1 MMLTREEWRRYI
13 EGRAKDEIPFLA
25 YWHPQGFAL
34 MYTEPPDPTKP
45 KLRAK
50 KSTVAAMRK
59 TMDKLHKKTWGTVT
73 AEFDGE
79 HLLFDEE
86 A

>member
-1 MMLTREEWRRYI
+1 MLSQESWRQYMERQ
-13 EGRAKDEIPFLA
+13 AKDGIPFLA

-45 KLRAK
+45 KLRVK
-50 KSTVAAMRK
+50 KSTVTAMRR
-59 TMDKLHKKTWGTVT
+59 TMAKLHKKTWGTVT
-73 AEFDGE
+73 AEFDGG

>member
-1 MMLTREEWRRYI
+1 MMLTRAEWQRYI

-34 MYTEPPDPTKP
+34 MYTGLIDPAKP

-50 KSTVAAMRK
+50 KSTVTAMRK
-59 TMDKLHKKTWGTVT
+59 TMAKLHKKTWGTVT

-79 HLLFDEE
+79 NLLFSEE

>member
-1 MMLTREEWRRYI
+1 MLTREQWERHVIDQRV
-13 EGRAKDEIPFLA
+13 KDGIPFIA

-34 MYTEPPDPTKP
+34 MCTGLIDPAKP

-50 KSTVAAMRK
+50 KSTVAAMRR
-59 TMDKLHKKTWGTVT
+59 TMAKLRKKTWGTVT
-73 AEFDGE
+73 AEFDDE
-79 HLLFDEE
+79 HLVFSEE

>member
-1 MMLTREEWRRYI
+1 MMLTREEWRRYV
-13 EGRAKDEIPFLA
+13 EGRAEQEKILFIA

-34 MYTEPPDPTKP
+34 MFTGQIDPAKP

-50 KSTVAAMRK
+50 KSTVTAMRK
-59 TMDKLHKKTWGTVT
+59 TMAKLHKHTWGTVT

-79 HLLFDEE
+79 HLLFEE

>member
-1 MMLTREEWRRYI
+1 MLTMEQWERHVIDQRV
-13 EGRAKDEIPFLA
+13 KDGIPFIA

-50 KSTVAAMRK
+50 KSTVAAMRR
-59 TMDKLHKKTWGTVT
+59 TMAKLHKKTWGTVT

-79 HLLFDEE
+79 HLLFEE